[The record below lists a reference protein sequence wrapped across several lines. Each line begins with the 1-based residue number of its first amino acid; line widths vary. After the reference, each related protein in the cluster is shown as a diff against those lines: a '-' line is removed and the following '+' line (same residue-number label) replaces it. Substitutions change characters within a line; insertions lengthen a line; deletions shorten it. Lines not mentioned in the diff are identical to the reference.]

1 MPEVMVNLSIQHL
14 AKLIQAMNQQE
25 LDTLYLLLTEEGQE
39 LFTRKQD
46 VEERRIPLLT
56 REEVFNVS

>member
-1 MPEVMVNLSIQHL
+1 MPEVKINLSIQYL
-14 AKLIQAMNQQE
+14 ANIIQAMSQPE
-25 LDTLYLLLTEEGQE
+25 LDTLYLLLTEEGKE
-39 LFTRKQD
+39 LLTRKQD